1 AVTKG
6 PSLNP
11 RDKRLA
17 VQTED
22 HPLDYGDFEGTIPK
36 GEYGGGTV
44 MLWDRGY
51 WTPVETKDPEKALS
65 KGELKF
71 VVSGEKLQGGFVL
84 VRMKRREGEK
94 RDNWLL
100 IKHRDEYA
108 VEDSEGVLDDA
119 RSVAS
124 ARSMEEI
131 AVGKGRKPKPFML
144 KKGGAADAIWHSN
157 RNTSAKARAMKTA
170 KKISKAKPRSR
181 VKRAPKAATAERRGV
196 AISKADKELW
206 PAAAGE
212 PAVTKADLAAYYDA
226 VCAWMLPHVRG
237 RPCSIIRAPDGIH
250 GERFFQRHPMRG
262 ASELITRVKVKGV
275 AEPYVQFDS
284 VGALV
289 AAAQIAVVE
298 MHPWNNAPGD
308 PETPGRIVFD
318 LDPSEDVPFDRVID
332 AAKEMRGRLEAL
344 GLVSFCKTTGGKGLH
359 VVTPLKRSRS
369 ADLNWGTAKAFAR
382 EVCAQMAA
390 DTPSRYLINM
400 SKAKRV
406 GKIFLDYLRND
417 RMATA
422 IGPLSPRARDGA
434 PVSMPLTW
442 AQVRAGLDPM
452 RYTLRTVPRLL
463 PAMKAWEE
471 YCDAERPFLPAAKK
485 LIGKRGR

>member
-1 AVTKG
+1 
-6 PSLNP
+6 
-11 RDKRLA
+11 
-17 VQTED
+17 
-22 HPLDYGDFEGTIPK
+22 
-36 GEYGGGTV
+36 
-44 MLWDRGY
+44 ML
-51 WTPVETKDPEKALS
+51 PP
-65 KGELKF
+65 
-71 VVSGEKLQGGFVL
+71 
-84 VRMKRREGEK
+84 
-94 RDNWLL
+94 
-100 IKHRDEYA
+100 
-108 VEDSEGVLDDA
+108 
-119 RSVAS
+119 
-124 ARSMEEI
+124 
-131 AVGKGRKPKPFML
+131 
-144 KKGGAADAIWHSN
+144 
-157 RNTSAKARAMKTA
+157 AKAV
-170 KKISKAKPRSR
+170 I
-181 VKRAPKAATAERRGV
+181 EGV
-196 AISKADKELW
+196 AI
-206 PAAAGE
+206 
-212 PAVTKADLAAYYDA
+212 DA
-226 VCAWMLPHVRG
+226 RCVAC
-237 RPCSIIRAPDGIH
+237 
-250 GERFFQRHPMRG
+250 
-262 ASELITRVKVKGV
+262 SELGGDIFDYAPAGPGRAAVLVADVAGHGMSAALLTAVVKAAFRSSAVDGFEPLAVVQRVAQGIAGFSARRFVTLEV
-275 AEPYVQFDS
+275 ARIDRNRAVMDF
-284 VGALV
+284 VGAGHPPGIVRAADGQVKLLDATGPLV
-289 AAAQIAVVE
+289 SPAFGLDEWEQHSIPFDAAQIAVVE

-318 LDPSEDVPFDRVID
+318 LDPSEDVPFDRVIG